1 MKEFILEILVF
12 ISLILNIIIL
22 YRQNTKSKEIEKIE
36 NNFKEDF
43 SYLRREIGENIRQ
56 SIDSQN
62 KILHSEAMQ
71 SEQKLDSIR
80 FAVETKLLQIQ
91 NDNNAKLDS
100 MREIVGQK
108 LEKTLENR
116 ISDSFKI
123 VNERLEQVH
132 RGLGEMQN
140 LAIGVGDLK
149 KILSNVK
156 TRGVFGEIQLAS
168 ILEDI
173 LTKEQYESNIITK
186 KGSKNFVEFAIKLP
200 SNDKTIYLPIDS
212 KFPSDA
218 YTSLVEAY
226 ETTNQELIKK
236 AKNEYANRIKSFAKD
251 ISEKY
256 IDVPNTTEFA
266 IMFLPFESMFSEAI
280 QIGVFEEV
288 QKKYK
293 ITIAGPTTMATI
305 LNSLQ
310 MGFRTL
316 AIQKRSSEVW
326 EILGAVKTEFDTFE
340 NVLSQTQKK
349 LDLASNELD
358 KLIGVRTRQIQKKLK
373 DIEVLNIEKE

>member
-1 MKEFILEILVF
+1 MPEAAGAGAAGAAGAAASLEEVLEKNLREEFH
-12 ISLILNIIIL
+12 
-22 YRQNTKSKEIEKIE
+22 T
-36 NNFKEDF
+36 
-43 SYLRREIGENIRQ
+43 IRVELSAAIRH

-62 KILHSEAMQ
+62 KLLHSEALQ
-71 SEQKLDSIR
+71 NEQKLEQIR
-80 FAVETKLLQIQ
+80 FSVENKLLQIQ

-123 VNERLEQVH
+123 VNDRLEQVH

-156 TRGVFGEIQLAS
+156 SRGVLGEIQLAG
-168 ILEDI
+168 ILADI
-173 LTKEQYESNIITK
+173 LTSEQYESNIITK

-200 SNDKTIYLPIDS
+200 AEEKSIYLPIDS
-212 KFPSDA
+212 KFPADA
-218 YTSLVEAY
+218 YASLVDAY
-226 ETTNQELIKK
+226 DSANNELIRK
-236 AKNEYANRIKSFAKD
+236 ARTEFANRIKGFAKD

-266 IMFLPFESMFSEAI
+266 IMFLPFESMFGEAI
-280 QIGVFEEV
+280 QLGVFEEV
-288 QKKYK
+288 QRKYK
-293 ITIAGPTTMATI
+293 VTIAGPTTMATL

-310 MGFRTL
+310 MGFKTL
-316 AIQKRSSEVW
+316 AVQKRSSEVW
-326 EILGAVKTEFDTFE
+326 EILSLVKSEFDTFE
-340 NVLSQTQKK
+340 SVLSQTQKK
-349 LDLASNELD
+349 LDLASTELD
-358 KLIGVRTRQIQKKLK
+358 KLIGVRTRQIQKRLK
-373 DIEVLNIEKE
+373 DVEIISKEENI